1 MTESYRYTDQRS
13 GVGQENDD
21 EITIDLSEVWNL
33 ARKNIGK
40 LIGVIALFGI
50 AAALITL
57 FLIPKTYDSTAVLYL
72 TPMVSNEGTVD
83 YSSLQTNTKL
93 VNNVMALLQQD
104 NIMDYVAEENGFEDA
119 DAVRDVLEITNESN
133 TELIDIKVTTKDPKL
148 SQAVA
153 EDTAD
158 YFIETMS
165 ENLNVRNIE
174 VVTRAKVAEKQSGPS
189 LKKNIAIGLA
199 IGLLIDLAWVFIKTL
214 TDKRIKSKQEAEQFF
229 GVPVLC
235 QLPVLDGNAKK
246 NRRR

>member
-40 LIGVIALFGI
+40 LIGVITLFGI

-72 TPMVSNEGTVD
+72 TPMVSTEGNVD
-83 YSSLQTNTKL
+83 FSSLQTNTKL
-93 VNNVMALLQQD
+93 VNNVVALLQQD
-104 NIMDYVAEENGFEDA
+104 NIMDHVAEENGFEDA
-119 DAVRDVLEITNESN
+119 DAVRKVLEITNELN
-133 TELIDIKVTTKDPKL
+133 TELIDIKATTKDPKL

-165 ENLNVRNIE
+165 KSLNVRNIE
-174 VVTRAKVAEKQSGPS
+174 VVTHAKVAEKQSGPS

-246 NRRR
+246 NRRK

>member
-13 GVGQENDD
+13 GVGQGNDD

-104 NIMDYVAEENGFEDA
+104 NIMDHVAEENGFEDA
-119 DAVRDVLEITNESN
+119 DAVRKVLEITNESN
-133 TELIDIKVTTKDPKL
+133 TELIDIKATTKDPKL

-246 NRRR
+246 NRRK

>member
-40 LIGVIALFGI
+40 LIGVITLFGI

-57 FLIPKTYDSTAVLYL
+57 FLIPRTYDSTAVLYL
-72 TPMVSNEGTVD
+72 TPMVSTEGNVD
-83 YSSLQTNTKL
+83 FSSLQTNTKL

-104 NIMDYVAEENGFEDA
+104 NIMDHVAEENGFEDA
-119 DAVRDVLEITNESN
+119 DAVRKVLEITNESN
-133 TELIDIKVTTKDPKL
+133 TELIDIKATTKDPKL

-165 ENLNVRNIE
+165 ESLNVRNIE